1 MLFAASLDQTD
12 LVHDLAPHG
21 VNLTPR
27 EKRFILGLAPE
38 KIRTGRGV
46 VVQLLLFVV
55 QRGFPGK
62 HRVLITTLD

>member
-12 LVHDLAPHG
+12 LVHNLAPHG
-21 VNLTPR
+21 VNLTPG
-27 EKRFILGLAPE
+27 EKRFILGFAPE
-38 KIRTGRGV
+38 EIRTGRGV

-62 HRVLITTLD
+62 H